1 MAESSLDETRM
12 WPWMH
17 QPMVPPP
24 ALPETHGSPVYD
36 VEFSERVWQELSGV
50 LEAYLGKVR
59 ENCCGLWRPAALI
72 CQSKWLAEMFNHTLS
87 AIKKKMNT
95 FIETWPYQVKRTTYE
110 WRLLVTT
117 SNIWNTVIETWLNQ
131 VRKKY
136 ICVIIFCAHNIV
148 D

>member
-1 MAESSLDETRM
+1 MKPECGPGCIS
-12 WPWMH
+12 PWSHRRPCQRHMG
-17 QPMVPPP
+17 
-24 ALPETHGSPVYD
+24 ALSMMY
-36 VEFSERVWQELSGV
+36 EFSERVWQELSGV

-59 ENCCGLWRPAALI
+59 EKCCGLWRPAALI